1 MSELEEKN
9 KEFSEILKKTL
20 HEHFVHMKESLGEKR
35 YDTLNIISG
44 TLLSDAIIFMKKI
57 GILEEF
63 QEDKNEISHML
74 INCILENRKEK

>member
-1 MSELEEKN
+1 MKKIE

-20 HEHFVHMKESLGEKR
+20 PEDFVHMKEGLGEKR
-35 YDTLNIISG
+35 YDALNIVSG

-63 QEDKNEISHML
+63 LKDKNVISHVL
-74 INCILENRKEK
+74 INSILENRKEK

>member
-1 MSELEEKN
+1 MSELKEIE

-20 HEHFVHMKESLGEKR
+20 PEDFVHMKESLGEKR
-35 YDTLNIISG
+35 YDALNIVSG

-63 QEDKNEISHML
+63 LKDKNVISHVL
-74 INCILENRKEK
+74 INSILENRKEK